1 MVPGIQLTFDTYTV
15 RLERFSGGGAQRSY
29 VDSATLNFSATGSAV
44 QSGSTRVARR
54 LWTVNLL
61 TEKADAF
68 TLQSLYEAWDES
80 RAGGAN
86 AVIQLTDEITV
97 QDPTN
102 PIETL
107 TVFTEPVS
115 LEVVGNG
122 APLYRVSFGLSEV

>member
-1 MVPGIQLTFDTYTV
+1 MAPGILLNYEAYTV

-61 TEKADAF
+61 VKKEDAF
-68 TLQSLYEAWDES
+68 TLQGLYEAWDSS
-80 RAGGAN
+80 RASGAN
-86 AVIQLTDEITV
+86 AVVSITDEITV
-97 QDPTN
+97 QDPTV
-102 PIETL
+102 PIQTL

-122 APLYRVSFGLSEV
+122 TPLYRVSFGLSEV